1 MYDIIYI
8 ERNKQKNFTSTNCNF
23 TSIFLVTLLSFNLYA
38 NVFIYDADPLAGS
51 SQFILILSGAFA
63 AMIGNLYNVSYK
75 DVVNSISNSIKS
87 VTPAL
92 IILLWVGALAG
103 TWMISGIIPSMVY
116 YGLKILDPNI
126 FLPACIIIC
135 SIISVATGSSWTTSA
150 TVGIALVGIGK
161 ALEIPAGMVGG
172 AVIAGA
178 YFGDKLSPLS
188 DTTNLAA
195 AVSKVDLFK
204 HIKYL
209 TYTTIPSISITLIV
223 FIILGINQSSSGVTD
238 NSYLINTI
246 ENTFNISLVLFI
258 VPIIVLIMI
267 VKKTPPIKAL
277 TIGTL
282 LGALFA
288 ILFQPQIINELSD
301 SSNSSIIASYKVL
314 IDTITSDVSITTESE
329 ILNELFS
336 TGGMIGMLNTIFLV
350 MATMIFGGSM
360 DAIGAIKSISKALL
374 NLADNIFKLFAST
387 VASCLALNLTAS
399 DQYLSIVVSGKMFE
413 KAFEDKGLAP
423 ENLSRTLEDSATV
436 TSALIPW
443 NSCGA
448 YHSSVLGV
456 SVGEYFIYAI
466 FNWISPFMTLIYAAL
481 KIKIRTL
488 GIKNQ

>member
-1 MYDIIYI
+1 MLPL
-8 ERNKQKNFTSTNCNF
+8 
-23 TSIFLVTLLSFNLYA
+23 IFLVTLLSFNLYA

-161 ALEIPAGMVGG
+161 ALGIPAGMVGG

-238 NSYLINTI
+238 NSFLINTI
-246 ENTFNISLVLFI
+246 ENTFNISLILFI

-267 VKKTPPIKAL
+267 VKKTPPIKARTVG
-277 TIGTL
+277 TI
-282 LGALFA
+282 LGALFS

-301 SSNSSIIASYKVL
+301 SSNNSIIASYKVL

-443 NSCGA
+443 NSCCA

-481 KIKIRTL
+481 RIKIRTL

>member
-1 MYDIIYI
+1 M
-8 ERNKQKNFTSTNCNF
+8 KNSN
-23 TSIFLVTLLSFNLYA
+23 SAGLSIGVALLPIIFLVLLLSI
-38 NVFIYDADPLAGS
+38 NVFIYGDDSLNGTN
-51 SQFILILSGAFA
+51 QFILILSGLFGAS
-63 AMIGNLYNVSYK
+63 IGFIYKVSYK
-75 DVVNSISNSIKS
+75 KILTSISNSVKS
-87 VTPAL
+87 VTGAL
-92 IILLWVGALAG
+92 LILLFVGALAG
-103 TWMISGIIPSMVY
+103 TWMISGIIPAMVY

-126 FLPACIIIC
+126 FLPACIVIC

-161 ALEIPAGMVGG
+161 ALGIPAGMVGG

-195 AVSKVDLFK
+195 AVTKVDLFK

-223 FIILGINQSSSGVTD
+223 FIILGFLQVSDGTTD
-238 NSYLINTI
+238 NTYLLNAIS
-246 ENTFNISLVLFI
+246 EKFNITLVLFI
-258 VPIIVLIMI
+258 VPLLVLIMI
-267 VKKTPPIKAL
+267 VKKTPPLIAL
-277 TIGTL
+277 VIGTL
-282 LGALFA
+282 VGALFSL
-288 ILFQPQIINELSD
+288 IFQPQIINELSGAT
-301 SSNSSIIASYKVL
+301 NSSIVDSYIV
-314 IDTITSDVSITTESE
+314 IMNTITGEINIETNNE
-329 ILNELFS
+329 ILNDLFS
-336 TGGMIGMLNTIFLV
+336 TGGMLGMMNTIFLV
-350 MATMIFGGSM
+350 IGTMVFGGVM
-360 DAIGAIKSISKALL
+360 DAIGALKTISKALL
-374 NLADNIFKLFAST
+374 KWADNTFKLFAST
-387 VASCLALNLTAS
+387 VASCLALNVSAS

-413 KAFEDKGLAP
+413 KAFKDKGLAP

-466 FNWISPFMTLIYAAL
+466 FNWISPFMTLLYAAFR
-481 KIKIRTL
+481 IKIRTL

>member
-1 MYDIIYI
+1 
-8 ERNKQKNFTSTNCNF
+8 
-23 TSIFLVTLLSFNLYA
+23 
-38 NVFIYDADPLAGS
+38 
-51 SQFILILSGAFA
+51 
-63 AMIGNLYNVSYK
+63 
-75 DVVNSISNSIKS
+75 
-87 VTPAL
+87 
-92 IILLWVGALAG
+92 
-103 TWMISGIIPSMVY
+103 MISGIIPAMVY

-161 ALEIPAGMVGG
+161 ALGIPAGMVGG

-195 AVSKVDLFK
+195 AVTKVDLFK

-223 FIILGINQSSSGVTD
+223 FIILGFLQVSDGTTD
-238 NSYLINTI
+238 NTYLLNAIS
-246 ENTFNISLVLFI
+246 EKFNISLALFL
-258 VPIIVLIMI
+258 VPLLVLIMI
-267 VKKTPPIKAL
+267 VKKTPPLIAL
-277 TIGTL
+277 VIGTL
-282 LGALFA
+282 VGALFSL
-288 ILFQPQIINELSD
+288 IFQPQIISELSGVT
-301 SSNSSIIASYKVL
+301 NSSL
-314 IDTITSDVSITTESE
+314 IDSYMVIMNTITGEINIETNNE
-329 ILNELFS
+329 ILNDLFS
-336 TGGMIGMLNTIFLV
+336 TGGMLGMMNTIFLV
-350 MATMIFGGSM
+350 IGTMVFGGVM
-360 DAIGAIKSISKALL
+360 DAIGALKTISKALL
-374 NLADNIFKLFAST
+374 KWADNIFKLFAST
-387 VASCLALNLTAS
+387 VASCLALNVSAS

-466 FNWISPFMTLIYAAL
+466 FNWISPFMTLLYAAL
-481 KIKIRTL
+481 RIKIRTL

>member
-1 MYDIIYI
+1 
-8 ERNKQKNFTSTNCNF
+8 
-23 TSIFLVTLLSFNLYA
+23 
-38 NVFIYDADPLAGS
+38 
-51 SQFILILSGAFA
+51 
-63 AMIGNLYNVSYK
+63 
-75 DVVNSISNSIKS
+75 
-87 VTPAL
+87 
-92 IILLWVGALAG
+92 
-103 TWMISGIIPSMVY
+103 MVY

-161 ALEIPAGMVGG
+161 ALGIPAGMVGG

-195 AVSKVDLFK
+195 AVTKVDLFK

-223 FIILGINQSSSGVTD
+223 FIILGFLQVSDGTTD
-238 NSYLINTI
+238 NTYLLNAIS
-246 ENTFNISLVLFI
+246 EKFNISLALFL
-258 VPIIVLIMI
+258 VPLLVLIMI
-267 VKKTPPIKAL
+267 VKKTPPLIAL
-277 TIGTL
+277 VIGTL
-282 LGALFA
+282 VGALFSL
-288 ILFQPQIINELSD
+288 IFQPQIISELS
-301 SSNSSIIASYKVL
+301 SVTNSSL
-314 IDTITSDVSITTESE
+314 IDSYIVIMNTITGEINIETNNE
-329 ILNELFS
+329 ILNDLFS
-336 TGGMIGMLNTIFLV
+336 TGGMLGMMNTIFLV
-350 MATMIFGGSM
+350 IGTMVFGGVM
-360 DAIGAIKSISKALL
+360 DAIGALKTISKALL
-374 NLADNIFKLFAST
+374 KLADNTFKLFAST
-387 VASCLALNLTAS
+387 VASCLALNVSAS

-466 FNWISPFMTLIYAAL
+466 FNWISPFMTLLYAAL
-481 KIKIRTL
+481 RIKIRTL

>member
-1 MYDIIYI
+1 MKDKDKKILPLQIAI
-8 ERNKQKNFTSTNCNF
+8 LPL
-23 TSIFLVTLLSFNLYA
+23 IFLVTLLSFNLYA

-63 AMIGNLYNVSYK
+63 AMIGHRHNVSYK
-75 DVVNSISNSIKS
+75 DVINSISNSIKS

-126 FLPACIIIC
+126 FLPACIVIC

-161 ALEIPAGMVGG
+161 ALGIPAGMVGG

-209 TYTTIPSISITLIV
+209 TLTTIPSISITLIV
-223 FIILGINQSSSGVTD
+223 FIILGINQTSDGLTD
-238 NSYLINTI
+238 NSFLIETI

-267 VKKTPPIKAL
+267 VKKTPPIRAL

-288 ILFQPQIINELSD
+288 ILFQPQIINDLSD
-301 SSNSSIIASYKVL
+301 SSNSSIIASYKVV
-314 IDTITSDVSITTESE
+314 IDTITSNVSITTESE

-374 NLADNIFKLFAST
+374 DWADNIFKLFAST

-413 KAFEDKGLAP
+413 KAYKDKQLAP

-456 SVGEYFIYAI
+456 SVSEYFLYAI
-466 FNWISPFMTLIYAAL
+466 FNWISPFMTLLYAAFR
-481 KIKIRTL
+481 IKIRTL
-488 GIKNQ
+488 VNKN

>member
-1 MYDIIYI
+1 
-8 ERNKQKNFTSTNCNF
+8 
-23 TSIFLVTLLSFNLYA
+23 
-38 NVFIYDADPLAGS
+38 
-51 SQFILILSGAFA
+51 
-63 AMIGNLYNVSYK
+63 
-75 DVVNSISNSIKS
+75 
-87 VTPAL
+87 
-92 IILLWVGALAG
+92 
-103 TWMISGIIPSMVY
+103 MISGIIPSMVY

-161 ALEIPAGMVGG
+161 ALGIPAGMVGG

-238 NSYLINTI
+238 NSFLINTI

-277 TIGTL
+277 TLGTL

-288 ILFQPQIINELSD
+288 VLFQPQIINELSD

-481 KIKIRTL
+481 RIKIRTL

>member
-1 MYDIIYI
+1 M
-8 ERNKQKNFTSTNCNF
+8 KNSN
-23 TSIFLVTLLSFNLYA
+23 SAGLSIGVALLPIIFLVLLLSI
-38 NVFIYDADPLAGS
+38 NVVIYGDDSLNGTN
-51 SQFILILSGAFA
+51 QFILILSGLFGAS
-63 AMIGNLYNVSYK
+63 IGFIYKVSYK
-75 DVVNSISNSIKS
+75 KILTSISNSVKS
-87 VTPAL
+87 VTGAL
-92 IILLWVGALAG
+92 LILLFVGALAG
-103 TWMISGIIPSMVY
+103 TWMISGIIPAMVY

-161 ALEIPAGMVGG
+161 ALGIPAGMVGG

-195 AVSKVDLFK
+195 AVTKVDLFK

-223 FIILGINQSSSGVTD
+223 FIILGFLQVSDGTTD
-238 NSYLINTI
+238 NTYLLNAIS
-246 ENTFNISLVLFI
+246 EKFNISLALFL
-258 VPIIVLIMI
+258 VPLLVLIMI
-267 VKKTPPIKAL
+267 VKKTPPLIAL
-277 TIGTL
+277 VIGTL
-282 LGALFA
+282 VGALFSL
-288 ILFQPQIINELSD
+288 IFQPQIINELSGGTNYSLVD
-301 SSNSSIIASYKVL
+301 SYMVIMN
-314 IDTITSDVSITTESE
+314 TITGEINIETNNE
-329 ILNELFS
+329 ILNDLFS
-336 TGGMIGMLNTIFLV
+336 TGGMLGMMNTIFLV
-350 MATMIFGGSM
+350 IGTMVFGGVM
-360 DAIGAIKSISKALL
+360 DAIGALKTISKALL
-374 NLADNIFKLFAST
+374 KWADNTFKLFAST
-387 VASCLALNLTAS
+387 VASCLALNVSAS

-413 KAFEDKGLAP
+413 KAFKDKGLAP

-466 FNWISPFMTLIYAAL
+466 FNWISPFMTLLYAAL
-481 KIKIRTL
+481 RIKIRTL

>member
-1 MYDIIYI
+1 MEDTSKKIIPLQI
-8 ERNKQKNFTSTNCNF
+8 AILPL
-23 TSIFLVTLLSFNLYA
+23 IFLVVLLSFNLYA

-161 ALEIPAGMVGG
+161 ALGIPAGMVGG

-238 NSYLINTI
+238 NSFLINTI

-277 TIGTL
+277 TLGTL

-288 ILFQPQIINELSD
+288 VLFQPQIINELSD

-481 KIKIRTL
+481 RIKIRTL
-488 GIKNQ
+488 GIKNL

>member
-1 MYDIIYI
+1 MEDT
-8 ERNKQKNFTSTNCNF
+8 NKKVLPLQIAMLPL
-23 TSIFLVTLLSFNLYA
+23 IFLVTLLSFNLYA

-63 AMIGNLYNVSYK
+63 AMIGHRYNVSYK
-75 DVVNSISNSIKS
+75 DVISSISNSIKS

-126 FLPACIIIC
+126 FLPACIVIC

-161 ALEIPAGMVGG
+161 ALGIPAGMVGG

-223 FIILGINQSSSGVTD
+223 FIILGIYQTSNGVTD
-238 NSYLINTI
+238 NSFLIETI
-246 ENTFNISLVLFI
+246 ENTFNISLILFI

-301 SSNSSIIASYKVL
+301 SSNNTIIASYKVV
-314 IDTITSDVSITTESE
+314 IDTITSNVSITTESE

-374 NLADNIFKLFAST
+374 NWADNIFKLFAST

-413 KAFEDKGLAP
+413 KAYKDKKLAP

-466 FNWISPFMTLIYAAL
+466 FNWISPFMTLLFAAFR
-481 KIKIRTL
+481 IKIRTL
-488 GIKNQ
+488 ANKN

>member
-1 MYDIIYI
+1 MIL
-8 ERNKQKNFTSTNCNF
+8 STLKETNRRILPLQIAILPL
-23 TSIFLVTLLSFNLYA
+23 IFLVTLLSFNLYA

-63 AMIGNLYNVSYK
+63 ALIGHRYNVSYK
-75 DVVNSISNSIKS
+75 DVINSISNSIKS

-238 NSYLINTI
+238 NSFLINTI
-246 ENTFNISLVLFI
+246 ENTFNISLILFI

-277 TIGTL
+277 TVGTL

-314 IDTITSDVSITTESE
+314 IETITSDVSITTESE

-481 KIKIRTL
+481 RIKIRTL

>member
-1 MYDIIYI
+1 MK
-8 ERNKQKNFTSTNCNF
+8 ETNRRILPLQVAILPL
-23 TSIFLVTLLSFNLYA
+23 IFLVTLLSFNLYA

-63 AMIGNLYNVSYK
+63 ALIGHRYNVSYK
-75 DVVNSISNSIKS
+75 DVINSISNSIKS

-161 ALEIPAGMVGG
+161 ALGIPAGMVGG

-238 NSYLINTI
+238 NSFLINTI

-277 TIGTL
+277 TLGTL

-288 ILFQPQIINELSD
+288 VLFQPQIINELSD

-481 KIKIRTL
+481 RIKIRTL

>member
-1 MYDIIYI
+1 MIL
-8 ERNKQKNFTSTNCNF
+8 STLKETNRRILPLQIAILPL
-23 TSIFLVTLLSFNLYA
+23 IFLVTLLSFNLYA

-63 AMIGNLYNVSYK
+63 ALIGHRYNVSYK
-75 DVVNSISNSIKS
+75 DVINSISNSIKS

-238 NSYLINTI
+238 NSFLINTI
-246 ENTFNISLVLFI
+246 ENTFNISLILFI

-277 TIGTL
+277 TLGTL

-288 ILFQPQIINELSD
+288 VLFQPQIINELSD
-301 SSNSSIIASYKVL
+301 SSNRSIIASYKVL

-387 VASCLALNLTAS
+387 VASCLALNLTDS
-399 DQYLSIVVSGKMFE
+399 YQYLSIVVSGKMFE
-413 KAFEDKGLAP
+413 KAFEDKALAP

-481 KIKIRTL
+481 RIKIRTL

>member
-1 MYDIIYI
+1 MEDTSKKIIPLQLAI
-8 ERNKQKNFTSTNCNF
+8 LPL
-23 TSIFLVTLLSFNLYA
+23 IFLVTLLSFNLYA

-223 FIILGINQSSSGVTD
+223 FIILGINQSSSGITD
-238 NSYLINTI
+238 NSFLINTI
-246 ENTFNISLVLFI
+246 ENTFNISLILFI

-277 TIGTL
+277 TVGTL

-314 IDTITSDVSITTESE
+314 IETITSDVYITTESE

-481 KIKIRTL
+481 RIKIRTL

>member
-1 MYDIIYI
+1 MEDTSKKIIPLQI
-8 ERNKQKNFTSTNCNF
+8 AILPL
-23 TSIFLVTLLSFNLYA
+23 IFLVTLLSFNLYA

-161 ALEIPAGMVGG
+161 ALGIPAGMVGG

-238 NSYLINTI
+238 NSFLINTI

-277 TIGTL
+277 TVGTL

-314 IDTITSDVSITTESE
+314 IETITSDVSITTESE

-481 KIKIRTL
+481 RIKIRTL

>member
-1 MYDIIYI
+1 MEDT
-8 ERNKQKNFTSTNCNF
+8 NKKVLPLQIAILPL
-23 TSIFLVTLLSFNLYA
+23 IFLVTLLSFNLYA

-63 AMIGNLYNVSYK
+63 AMIGNRYNVSYK
-75 DVVNSISNSIKS
+75 DVISSISNSIKS

-161 ALEIPAGMVGG
+161 ALGIPAGMVGG

-209 TYTTIPSISITLIV
+209 THTTIPSISITLIV
-223 FIILGINQSSSGVTD
+223 FIILGIYQTSNGVTD
-238 NSYLINTI
+238 NSFLIETI
-246 ENTFNISLVLFI
+246 ENTFNISLILFV

-301 SSNSSIIASYKVL
+301 SSNTTIIASYKVV
-314 IDTITSDVSITTESE
+314 IDTITSNVSITTDSE

-374 NLADNIFKLFAST
+374 NWADNIFKLFAST

-413 KAFEDKGLAP
+413 KAYEDKKLAP

-466 FNWISPFMTLIYAAL
+466 FNWISPFMTLLFAAFR
-481 KIKIRTL
+481 IKIRTL
-488 GIKNQ
+488 ANKN

>member
-1 MYDIIYI
+1 MEDTSKKIIPLQI
-8 ERNKQKNFTSTNCNF
+8 AILPL
-23 TSIFLVTLLSFNLYA
+23 IFLVVLLSFNLYA

-161 ALEIPAGMVGG
+161 ALGIPAGMVGG

-238 NSYLINTI
+238 NSFLINTI
-246 ENTFNISLVLFI
+246 DNTFNISLVLFI

-277 TIGTL
+277 TLGTL

-288 ILFQPQIINELSD
+288 VLFQPQIINELSD

-481 KIKIRTL
+481 RIKIRTL

>member
-1 MYDIIYI
+1 M
-8 ERNKQKNFTSTNCNF
+8 RNSNSAVL
-23 TSIFLVTLLSFNLYA
+23 SIGVALLPIIFLVLLLSI
-38 NVFIYDADPLAGS
+38 NVFIYGDDSLNGTN
-51 SQFILILSGAFA
+51 QFILILSGLFGAS
-63 AMIGNLYNVSYK
+63 IGFIYKVSYK
-75 DVVNSISNSIKS
+75 KILTSISNSVKS
-87 VTPAL
+87 VTGAL
-92 IILLWVGALAG
+92 LILLFVGALAG
-103 TWMISGIIPSMVY
+103 TWMISGIIPAMVY

-161 ALEIPAGMVGG
+161 ALGIPAGMVGG

-195 AVSKVDLFK
+195 AVTKVDLFK

-223 FIILGINQSSSGVTD
+223 FIILGFLQVSDGTTD
-238 NSYLINTI
+238 NTYLLNAIS
-246 ENTFNISLVLFI
+246 EKFNISLVLFI
-258 VPIIVLIMI
+258 VPLLVLIMI
-267 VKKTPPIKAL
+267 VKKTPPLIAL
-277 TIGTL
+277 VIGTL
-282 LGALFA
+282 AGALFSL
-288 ILFQPQIINELSD
+288 IFQPQIINELSGGR
-301 SSNSSIIASYKVL
+301 NSSIVDSYIV
-314 IDTITSDVSITTESE
+314 IMDTITGEINIETNNV
-329 ILNELFS
+329 ILNDLFS
-336 TGGMIGMLNTIFLV
+336 TGGMLGMMNTIFLV
-350 MATMIFGGSM
+350 IGTMVFGGVM
-360 DAIGAIKSISKALL
+360 DAIGALKTISKALL
-374 NLADNIFKLFAST
+374 KWADTTFKLFAST
-387 VASCLALNLTAS
+387 VASCLALNVSAS

-413 KAFEDKGLAP
+413 KAFKDRDLAP

-466 FNWISPFMTLIYAAL
+466 FNWISPFMTLLYAAL
-481 KIKIRTL
+481 RIKIRTL

>member
-1 MYDIIYI
+1 M
-8 ERNKQKNFTSTNCNF
+8 KNSN
-23 TSIFLVTLLSFNLYA
+23 SAGLSIGVALLPIIFLVLLLSI
-38 NVFIYDADPLAGS
+38 NVFIYGDDSLNGTN
-51 SQFILILSGAFA
+51 QFILILSGLFGAS
-63 AMIGNLYNVSYK
+63 IGFIYKVSYK
-75 DVVNSISNSIKS
+75 KILTSISNSVKS
-87 VTPAL
+87 VTGAL
-92 IILLWVGALAG
+92 LILLFVGALAG
-103 TWMISGIIPSMVY
+103 TWMISGIIPAMVY

-161 ALEIPAGMVGG
+161 ALGIPVGMVGG

-195 AVSKVDLFK
+195 AVTKVDLFK

-223 FIILGINQSSSGVTD
+223 FIILGFLQVSDGTTD
-238 NSYLINTI
+238 NTYLLNAIS
-246 ENTFNISLVLFI
+246 EKFNISLALFL
-258 VPIIVLIMI
+258 VPLLVLIMI
-267 VKKTPPIKAL
+267 VKKTPPLIAL
-277 TIGTL
+277 VIGTL
-282 LGALFA
+282 VGALFSL
-288 ILFQPQIINELSD
+288 IFQPQIISELSGVT
-301 SSNSSIIASYKVL
+301 NSSL
-314 IDTITSDVSITTESE
+314 IDSYIVIMNTITGEINIETNNE
-329 ILNELFS
+329 ILNDLFS
-336 TGGMIGMLNTIFLV
+336 TGGMLGMMNTIFLV
-350 MATMIFGGSM
+350 IGTMVFGGVM
-360 DAIGAIKSISKALL
+360 DAIGALKTISKALL
-374 NLADNIFKLFAST
+374 KWADNTFKLFAST
-387 VASCLALNLTAS
+387 VASCLALNVSAS

-466 FNWISPFMTLIYAAL
+466 FNWISPFMTLLYAAL
-481 KIKIRTL
+481 RIKIRTL
-488 GIKNQ
+488 GIKN

>member
-1 MYDIIYI
+1 MEDTSKKIIPLQI
-8 ERNKQKNFTSTNCNF
+8 AILPL
-23 TSIFLVTLLSFNLYA
+23 IFLVTLLSFNLYA

-277 TIGTL
+277 TLGTL

-288 ILFQPQIINELSD
+288 VLFQPQIINELSD

-481 KIKIRTL
+481 RIKIRTL

>member
-1 MYDIIYI
+1 MED
-8 ERNKQKNFTSTNCNF
+8 RNKKIIPLQIAILPL
-23 TSIFLVTLLSFNLYA
+23 IFLVTLLSFNLYA

-63 AMIGNLYNVSYK
+63 AMIGHRYNVSYK
-75 DVVNSISNSIKS
+75 DVINCISNSIKS

-126 FLPACIIIC
+126 FLPACIVIC
-135 SIISVATGSSWTTSA
+135 SIISIATGSSWTTSA
-150 TVGIALVGIGK
+150 TVGISLVGIGK
-161 ALEIPAGMVGG
+161 ALGIPPGMVGG

-195 AVSKVDLFK
+195 AVSKVDLFN

-209 TYTTIPSISITLIV
+209 THTTIPSISITLIV
-223 FIILGINQSSSGVTD
+223 FIILGIYQTSNGVTD
-238 NSYLINTI
+238 NLFLIETI
-246 ENTFNISLVLFI
+246 ENTFNISLILFI
-258 VPIIVLIMI
+258 VPVIVLIMI

-301 SSNSSIIASYKVL
+301 SSNTTIIASYKVV
-314 IDTITSDVSITTESE
+314 IDTITSNVSITTESE

-360 DAIGAIKSISKALL
+360 DAIGAIKSISKAFL
-374 NLADNIFKLFAST
+374 NWADNIFKLFAST

-413 KAFEDKGLAP
+413 KAFQDKKLAP

-466 FNWISPFMTLIYAAL
+466 FNWISPFMTLLFAAF

-488 GIKNQ
+488 ANKN

>member
-1 MYDIIYI
+1 LEDTSKKIIPLQI
-8 ERNKQKNFTSTNCNF
+8 AILPL
-23 TSIFLVTLLSFNLYA
+23 IFLVTLLSFNLYA

-161 ALEIPAGMVGG
+161 ALGIPAGMVGG

-238 NSYLINTI
+238 NSFLINTI

-277 TIGTL
+277 TLGTL

-288 ILFQPQIINELSD
+288 VLFQPQIINELSD

-481 KIKIRTL
+481 RIKIRTL

>member
-1 MYDIIYI
+1 M
-8 ERNKQKNFTSTNCNF
+8 KNSSNVNL
-23 TSIFLVTLLSFNLYA
+23 SIGVALLPIIFLVLLLSI
-38 NVFIYDADPLAGS
+38 NVFIYGDDSLNGTN
-51 SQFILILSGAFA
+51 QFILILSGLFGAS
-63 AMIGNLYNVSYK
+63 IGFIYKISYK
-75 DVVNSISNSIKS
+75 KILTSISNSVKS
-87 VTPAL
+87 VTGAL
-92 IILLWVGALAG
+92 LILLFVGALAG
-103 TWMISGIIPSMVY
+103 TWMISGIIPAMVY

-126 FLPACIIIC
+126 FLPACIVIC

-161 ALEIPAGMVGG
+161 ALGIPAGMVGG
-172 AVIAGA
+172 AVIAGG

-195 AVSKVDLFK
+195 AVTRVDLFK

-223 FIILGINQSSSGVTD
+223 FIILGFLQVSDGTTD
-238 NSYLINTI
+238 NTYLLNAIS
-246 ENTFNISLVLFI
+246 EKFNISLALFI
-258 VPIIVLIMI
+258 VPLLVLIMI
-267 VKKTPPIKAL
+267 VKKTPPLIAL
-277 TIGTL
+277 VIGTL
-282 LGALFA
+282 AGALFSL
-288 ILFQPQIINELSD
+288 IFQPQIINELSGAT
-301 SSNSSIIASYKVL
+301 SSNIVDSYIV
-314 IDTITSDVSITTESE
+314 IMNTITGEISIETNNE
-329 ILNELFS
+329 ILNDLFS
-336 TGGMIGMLNTIFLV
+336 TGGMLGMMNTIFLV
-350 MATMIFGGSM
+350 IGTMVFGGVM
-360 DAIGAIKSISKALL
+360 DAIGALKTISKSLL
-374 NLADNIFKLFAST
+374 EWADNTFKLFAST
-387 VASCLALNLTAS
+387 VASCLALNVSAS

-413 KAFEDKGLAP
+413 KAFKDKGLAP

-456 SVGEYFIYAI
+456 NVGEYFIYAV

>member
-1 MYDIIYI
+1 MEDTSKKIIPLQI
-8 ERNKQKNFTSTNCNF
+8 AILPL
-23 TSIFLVTLLSFNLYA
+23 IFLVTLLSFNLYA
-38 NVFIYDADPLAGS
+38 NVFIYNADPLAGS

-161 ALEIPAGMVGG
+161 ALGIPAGMVGG

-223 FIILGINQSSSGVTD
+223 FIILGINQSSNGVTD
-238 NSYLINTI
+238 NSFLINTI
-246 ENTFNISLVLFI
+246 ENTFNIFPVLFI

-277 TIGTL
+277 TLGTL

-288 ILFQPQIINELSD
+288 VLFQPQIINELSD

-399 DQYLSIVVSGKMFE
+399 DQYLTIVVSGKMFE

-481 KIKIRTL
+481 RIKIRTL

>member
-1 MYDIIYI
+1 M
-8 ERNKQKNFTSTNCNF
+8 KNSN
-23 TSIFLVTLLSFNLYA
+23 SAGLSIGVALLPIIFLVLLLSI
-38 NVFIYDADPLAGS
+38 NVFIYGDDSLNGTN
-51 SQFILILSGAFA
+51 QFILILSGLFGAS
-63 AMIGNLYNVSYK
+63 IGFIYKVSYK
-75 DVVNSISNSIKS
+75 KILTSISNSVKS
-87 VTPAL
+87 VTGAL
-92 IILLWVGALAG
+92 LILLFVGALAG
-103 TWMISGIIPSMVY
+103 TWMISGIIPAMVY

-126 FLPACIIIC
+126 FLPACIVIC

-161 ALEIPAGMVGG
+161 ALGIPAGMVGG

-195 AVSKVDLFK
+195 AVTKVDLFK

-223 FIILGINQSSSGVTD
+223 FIILGFLQVSDGTTD
-238 NSYLINTI
+238 NTYLLNAIS
-246 ENTFNISLVLFI
+246 EKFNITLVLFI
-258 VPIIVLIMI
+258 VPLLVLIMI
-267 VKKTPPIKAL
+267 VKKTPPLIAL
-277 TIGTL
+277 VIGTL
-282 LGALFA
+282 VGALFSL
-288 ILFQPQIINELSD
+288 IFQPQIINELSGET
-301 SSNSSIIASYKVL
+301 NSSIVDSYIV
-314 IDTITSDVSITTESE
+314 IMNTITGEINIETNNE
-329 ILNELFS
+329 ILNDLFS
-336 TGGMIGMLNTIFLV
+336 TGGMLGMMNTIFLV
-350 MATMIFGGSM
+350 IGTMVFGGVM
-360 DAIGAIKSISKALL
+360 DAIGALKTISKALL
-374 NLADNIFKLFAST
+374 KWADNTFKLFAST
-387 VASCLALNLTAS
+387 VASCLALNVSAS

-413 KAFEDKGLAP
+413 KAFKDKGLAP

-466 FNWISPFMTLIYAAL
+466 FNWISPFMTLLYAAL
-481 KIKIRTL
+481 RIKIRTL

>member
-1 MYDIIYI
+1 MEDTSKKIIPLQI
-8 ERNKQKNFTSTNCNF
+8 AILPL
-23 TSIFLVTLLSFNLYA
+23 IFLVTLLSFNLYA

-238 NSYLINTI
+238 NSFLINTI

-277 TIGTL
+277 TLGTL

-288 ILFQPQIINELSD
+288 VLFQPQIINELSD

-413 KAFEDKGLAP
+413 KAFEDKDLAP

-481 KIKIRTL
+481 RIKIRTL
-488 GIKNQ
+488 GIKNL

>member
-1 MYDIIYI
+1 MEDTSKKIIPLQI
-8 ERNKQKNFTSTNCNF
+8 AILPL
-23 TSIFLVTLLSFNLYA
+23 IFLVTLLSFNLYA

-223 FIILGINQSSSGVTD
+223 FIILGINQSSSGITD
-238 NSYLINTI
+238 NSFLINTI
-246 ENTFNISLVLFI
+246 ENTFNISLILFI
-258 VPIIVLIMI
+258 APIIVLIMI

-277 TIGTL
+277 TVGTL

-314 IDTITSDVSITTESE
+314 IETITSDVSITTESE

-374 NLADNIFKLFAST
+374 NLADNIFKLF
-387 VASCLALNLTAS
+387 C
-399 DQYLSIVVSGKMFE
+399 
-413 KAFEDKGLAP
+413 
-423 ENLSRTLEDSATV
+423 
-436 TSALIPW
+436 
-443 NSCGA
+443 
-448 YHSSVLGV
+448 
-456 SVGEYFIYAI
+456 
-466 FNWISPFMTLIYAAL
+466 
-481 KIKIRTL
+481 
-488 GIKNQ
+488 

>member
-1 MYDIIYI
+1 MEDTSKKIIPLQI
-8 ERNKQKNFTSTNCNF
+8 AILPL
-23 TSIFLVTLLSFNLYA
+23 IFLVTLLSFNLYA

-161 ALEIPAGMVGG
+161 ALEIPVGMVGG

-238 NSYLINTI
+238 NSFLINTI
-246 ENTFNISLVLFI
+246 ENTFNISLILFI

-282 LGALFA
+282 LGALIA

-481 KIKIRTL
+481 RIKIRTL

>member
-1 MYDIIYI
+1 LKDKDKKILPLQIAI
-8 ERNKQKNFTSTNCNF
+8 LPL
-23 TSIFLVTLLSFNLYA
+23 IFLVTLLSFNLYA

-63 AMIGNLYNVSYK
+63 AMIGHRHNVSYK
-75 DVVNSISNSIKS
+75 DVINSISNSIKS

-126 FLPACIIIC
+126 FLPACIVIC

-161 ALEIPAGMVGG
+161 ALGIPAGMVGG

-209 TYTTIPSISITLIV
+209 TLTTIPSISITLIV
-223 FIILGINQSSSGVTD
+223 FIILGINQTSNGLTD
-238 NSYLINTI
+238 NSFLIETI

-267 VKKTPPIKAL
+267 VKKTPPIRAL

-288 ILFQPQIINELSD
+288 ILFQPQIINDLSD
-301 SSNSSIIASYKVL
+301 SSNSSIIASYKVV
-314 IDTITSDVSITTESE
+314 IDTITSNVSITTESE

-374 NLADNIFKLFAST
+374 DWADNIFKLFAST

-413 KAFEDKGLAP
+413 KAYKDKQLAP

-456 SVGEYFIYAI
+456 SVSEYFLYAI
-466 FNWISPFMTLIYAAL
+466 FNWISPFMTLLYAAFR
-481 KIKIRTL
+481 IKIRTL
-488 GIKNQ
+488 VNKN

>member
-1 MYDIIYI
+1 MEDTSKKIIPLQI
-8 ERNKQKNFTSTNCNF
+8 AILPL
-23 TSIFLVTLLSFNLYA
+23 IFLVTLLSFNLYA

-238 NSYLINTI
+238 NSFLINTI

-277 TIGTL
+277 TVGTL

-301 SSNSSIIASYKVL
+301 SSNNSIITSYKVL

-481 KIKIRTL
+481 RIKIRTL

>member
-1 MYDIIYI
+1 MED
-8 ERNKQKNFTSTNCNF
+8 RNKKIIPLQIAILPL
-23 TSIFLVTLLSFNLYA
+23 IFLVTLLSFNLYA

-63 AMIGNLYNVSYK
+63 AMIGHRYNVSYK
-75 DVVNSISNSIKS
+75 DVINCISNSIKS

-126 FLPACIIIC
+126 FLPACIVIC
-135 SIISVATGSSWTTSA
+135 SIISIATGSSWTTSA

-161 ALEIPAGMVGG
+161 ALGIPAGMVGG

-195 AVSKVDLFK
+195 AVSKVDLFN

-209 TYTTIPSISITLIV
+209 THTTIPSISITLIV
-223 FIILGINQSSSGVTD
+223 FIILGIYQTSNGVTD
-238 NSYLINTI
+238 NLFLIETI
-246 ENTFNISLVLFI
+246 ENTFNISLILFI
-258 VPIIVLIMI
+258 VPVIVLIMI

-301 SSNSSIIASYKVL
+301 SSNTTIIASYKVV
-314 IDTITSDVSITTESE
+314 IDTITSNVSITTESE

-360 DAIGAIKSISKALL
+360 DAIGAIKSISKAFL
-374 NLADNIFKLFAST
+374 NWADNIFKLFAST

-413 KAFEDKGLAP
+413 KAFQDKKLAP

-466 FNWISPFMTLIYAAL
+466 FNWISPFMTLLFAAF

-488 GIKNQ
+488 ANKN

>member
-1 MYDIIYI
+1 MEDTSKKIIPLQI
-8 ERNKQKNFTSTNCNF
+8 AILPL
-23 TSIFLVTLLSFNLYA
+23 IFLVTLLSFNLYA

-195 AVSKVDLFK
+195 AVSNVDLFK

-238 NSYLINTI
+238 NSFLINTI

-277 TIGTL
+277 TLGTL

-288 ILFQPQIINELSD
+288 VLFQPLIINELSD

-374 NLADNIFKLFAST
+374 NLADYIFKLFAST

-481 KIKIRTL
+481 RIKIRTL